1 MSTPVTAASP
11 APTPSSDSRD
21 SSRDFTRSFTAI
33 HAELRRDSAEL
44 QRQVL
49 IWQRWIRYA
58 AVLVAAVGAVVFYGT
73 HAKRE
78 AWLPV
83 AVAGGAYF
91 IFTALIGRLLTKTP
105 ERGMPPIIPVVTLLA
120 DLMMISALVYFTA
133 PPSQFHRILLL
144 GFLGLQLTVFY
155 FGRDLGIAS
164 ALATVAS
171 YLLASRVIPPWVGGP
186 RPTPAVLIVNTA
198 LFLFVSSVLIMTF
211 GSFRLRMNKLRE
223 FVKRVEGGDFSG
235 EYDSAADA
243 RPDDLTLLGQSYNEM
258 RSRLIELVGTDV
270 LTGCI
275 NRRAFESRLARE
287 WRQARRRNSTLA
299 LLMVDID
306 HFKDIN
312 DSHGHAAGDLVLT
325 DVGEIMRKTARETD
339 TVARVGGDEFVVML
353 PDTAWQGAMTFAERL
368 RRNVDEHKFA
378 EDGKAPMPITIS
390 VGVALAKGS
399 DPVTEEDLLQ
409 SADRS
414 LYKAKSGGRNRICA

>member
-1 MSTPVTAASP
+1 VTIPVTQ
-11 APTPSSDSRD
+11 APTGPTPSDSRD
-21 SSRDFTRSFTAI
+21 TSRDFTRSYTAI
-33 HAELRRDSAEL
+33 HAELRQDSAEL

-73 HAKRE
+73 NAKRE

-105 ERGMPPIIPVVTLLA
+105 EKGLPQVIPVVTLLA

-155 FGRDLGIAS
+155 FGRDLGFAS

-171 YLLASRVIPPWVGGP
+171 YLLTSRVIPPWVTGP

-198 LFLFVSSVLIMTF
+198 LFLFVSCVLILTF
-211 GSFRLRMNKLRE
+211 GSFRSRMNKLRE
-223 FVKRVEGGDFSG
+223 FVKRVEAGDFSG

-275 NRRAFESRLARE
+275 NRRAFESRLSRE
-287 WRQARRRNSTLA
+287 WRQAKRRNSTLA
-299 LLMVDID
+299 VLMIDID

-312 DSHGHAAGDLVLT
+312 DSHGHAAGDVVLT
-325 DVGEIMRKTARETD
+325 AIGEIMRKTARETD

-368 RRNVDEHKFA
+368 RRNVDEHTFA
-378 EDGKAPMPITIS
+378 EDGKKPMSITVS

-399 DPVTEEDLLQ
+399 DPVTEEDLMQ
-409 SADRS
+409 TADRS

>member
-1 MSTPVTAASP
+1 MTIP
-11 APTPSSDSRD
+11 ATEPTTGPTPSDSRD
-21 SSRDFTRSFTAI
+21 TSREFTLSVTAI
-33 HAELRRDSAEL
+33 HAELKQDSAEL

-73 HAKRE
+73 TAKRE

-105 ERGMPPIIPVVTLLA
+105 DRGMPQVIPVVTLLA

-171 YLLASRVIPPWVGGP
+171 YLLTSRVIPPWVAGP
-186 RPTPAVLIVNTA
+186 PPTPTVLIVNTT

-211 GSFRLRMNKLRE
+211 GSFRLRMDKLRE
-223 FVKRVEGGDFSG
+223 FVKRVEVGDFSG

-258 RSRLIELVGTDV
+258 RSRLIELVGTDI

-275 NRRAFESRLARE
+275 NRRAFETRLKRE

-299 LLMVDID
+299 LLMIDID

-312 DSHGHAAGDLVLT
+312 DSHGHAAGDIVLT
-325 DVGEIMRKTARETD
+325 EIGEIMRKTARETD

-368 RRNVDEHKFA
+368 RRNVDEHTFA
-378 EDGKAPMPITIS
+378 EDGKKPMAITVS

-409 SADRS
+409 TADRS